1 MRFIL
6 FIALFA
12 VVIIALAIMLS
23 QLIREAA
30 QAGSEERGDLPQS
43 VKRIAYVA
51 LIIVMFGICAGVM
64 GGV

>member
-12 VVIIALAIMLS
+12 VVIIAFAIMLS